1 MSTVKDNL
9 LSVRERIEK
18 AALRAVRDPS
28 DVVLV
33 AVSKRIDTQK
43 IEEAISGGA
52 TVFGENYVQEAKQ
65 KIEKFGQQVQ
75 WHMIGHLQTNKVK
88 SAVNLFHMIQT
99 VDRIEVAR
107 EINKRGINLGKKIS
121 VLIQVNI
128 SQEDTKSGVEKER
141 VVSLVSEIA
150 DLTHIQVKGL
160 MTMPPYFTDPE
171 EARPYFKSLRK
182 LRDEIERERLQDTSM
197 RELSMGM
204 SNDFEVAI
212 QEGATL
218 VRVGTAIFGER
229 R

>member
-1 MSTVKDNL
+1 
-9 LSVRERIEK
+9 
-18 AALRAVRDPS
+18 
-28 DVVLV
+28 
-33 AVSKRIDTQK
+33 
-43 IEEAISGGA
+43 
-52 TVFGENYVQEAKQ
+52 GENYVQEAKQ

-88 SAVNLFHMIQT
+88 SAVNLFHMIQA

-107 EINKRGINLGKKIS
+107 EINKRGVNLGKKIS

-128 SQEDTKSGVEKER
+128 SQEDSKSGVEKER

-160 MTMPPYFTDPE
+160 MTMPPFFADPE

-182 LRDEIERERLQDTSM
+182 LRDEIERERFQDTSM

>member
-141 VVSLVSEIA
+141 VVSLASEIA